1 MAYTKKTTT
10 KAVENTNT
18 DVAEKKS
25 EKKKFEPT
33 EMIPCVSLTAGELFY
48 VGLKSDTL
56 YTNAS
61 AILSVSSVKS
71 IRPSKIRSISLPIFT
86 PYFLV

>member
-10 KAVENTNT
+10 KAIENTNT

-48 VGLKSDTL
+48 VGLKSD
-56 YTNAS
+56 
-61 AILSVSSVKS
+61 ILLIYIQVIVLKM
-71 IRPSKIRSISLPIFT
+71 IEKL
-86 PYFLV
+86 L

>member
-56 YTNAS
+56 YTFADIDDVQEIEFRDLDYACLLYTS
-61 AILSVSSVKS
+61 
-71 IRPSKIRSISLPIFT
+71 PSPRD
-86 PYFLV
+86 

>member
-25 EKKKFEPT
+25 EKKKFGLHRREQVRFRLTEEPWKVN
-33 EMIPCVSLTAGELFY
+33 M
-48 VGLKSDTL
+48 GLGVENTFIQKS
-56 YTNAS
+56 
-61 AILSVSSVKS
+61 
-71 IRPSKIRSISLPIFT
+71 
-86 PYFLV
+86 